1 MSGASKD
8 DASYAELLGWDISAM
23 KSLKLM
29 GFLLSAAVGAVCLVI
44 YGDIKV
50 TNRHQGFHSRS

>member
-44 YGDIKV
+44 YGDII
-50 TNRHQGFHSRS
+50 